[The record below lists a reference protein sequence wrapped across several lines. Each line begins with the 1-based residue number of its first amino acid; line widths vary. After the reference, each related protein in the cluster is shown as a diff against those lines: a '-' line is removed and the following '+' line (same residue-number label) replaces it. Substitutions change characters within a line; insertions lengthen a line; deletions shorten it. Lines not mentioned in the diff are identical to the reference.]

1 MLSLPLPDMGFQ
13 PSSGLFT
20 NIRSSDAKPN
30 SEDCGTAIIVKAYP
44 LGMVQVNNRVDE
56 GNSRLEPCMGLDF
69 DSADAA
75 REFYS
80 AYATRVGFRIR
91 TGQLYRSRTDGSVSS
106 RRFVCSKE
114 GFQLNSR
121 TGCPAFI
128 RVQRRDS
135 GTWMIDQIHKDHNH
149 ELGLADESHPPILQ
163 KRTPKAM
170 KSSAEVSQT
179 PKLKLTEVSQ
189 RPKFKL
195 IEDVDNGHPCPSG
208 VINVKRFKRGGD
220 EGQFEAEPYAGL
232 VFNSVDEAYQFYQI
246 YADGAGFRIR
256 IGQLFRSKNDGS
268 ITSRRFVCSKEGFQ
282 HPSRVGCGAFM
293 RIKRQESGTWIV
305 DRLQK
310 DHNHNLDLQ
319 TGTHQKSYNVSKKF
333 MDNVNGDENG
343 GLDSLDVAKVT
354 YGSPIRRAREN
365 NIASDWYQL
374 LLDYFQTRQAED
386 TGFFYSVETD
396 NGSCMSLFWADGRSR
411 FSCSQ
416 FGDAIVFDTSFRKS
430 NYLVPFASFV
440 GVNHHK
446 QPVLLACALI
456 ANISEESFTWLFQT
470 WLRAM
475 SGCRPKC
482 IIADQDVAIQQA
494 IMKVFPRTHHRFSM
508 WQMTAME
515 QENLR
520 SMTEEFKCEYEKCIY
535 QSQTSVEFNTTWS
548 ALINRYALKE
558 NAWLREMSEKRE
570 SWVPL
575 FLRGK
580 FCAGIPINESLE
592 PFFGTLLNAQTP
604 IEEFISR
611 FERGL
616 ARRHDEERKEDFNS
630 YNLQAFLHTKEP
642 VEEQCRRLY
651 TLTVFKIFQ
660 NELLQCYNYLG
671 IKTYE
676 EGTIS
681 RYSVRRCGN
690 EIEKHAV
697 TFSAS
702 NITACCSC
710 QMFEFEGILCRH
722 ILRVFNLLDIRE
734 IPPCY
739 ILHRWTKNAEY
750 GTVRDIESGVSPQE
764 LKSLIMWSLR
774 ETACK
779 FIEAG
784 TTSLEKYKM
793 AYEIMREGGIKLHW
807 QR

>member
-75 REFYS
+75 REFYG

-220 EGQFEAEPYAGL
+220 E
-232 VFNSVDEAYQFYQI
+232 
-246 YADGAGFRIR
+246 DGAGFRIR

-508 WQMTAME
+508 WQIRAME